1 MEENAM
7 IEQSE
12 PSTLDVS
19 WKARTLVIGALLGA
33 LTGLGAAFLLTRRA
47 EQRGESVSITAG
59 QGLRLGV
66 LLAGVLRSIL
76 TLGEEK

>member
-7 IEQSE
+7 IEQ
-12 PSTLDVS
+12 PKALPLDIS

-47 EQRGESVSITAG
+47 EQKGEAVSISAG

-66 LLAGVLRSIL
+66 LLAGLLRSIL
-76 TLGEEK
+76 SLGEEK